1 MISNRGAASMED
13 KEAEELKRRLQTVE
27 MYMQKK
33 KARTERL
40 LKVGMPI
47 LSSILVA
54 IVKIALS
61 HMFGIKL

>member
-1 MISNRGAASMED
+1 MEER
-13 KEAEELKRRLQTVE
+13 EAEELKRRLQTVE
-27 MYMQKK
+27 TYMQKK